1 MRYDDAGLLVTVQLT
16 SVSDLGLFSG
26 GAKAHTEE
34 TESES
39 LRCVVRNLRT
49 TSCKISGRNA
59 AIRAFAPLNESCEM
73 TAAFSA
79 GCNTKHFNFTTRLC
93 MMIHPDTSI

>member
-1 MRYDDAGLLVTVQLT
+1 MYDNAGLLVTAKLIAVSSAVVQMHT
-16 SVSDLGLFSG
+16 PWKR
-26 GAKAHTEE
+26 KA
-34 TESES
+34 
-39 LRCVVRNLRT
+39 RACGVWNIRT
-49 TSCKISGRNA
+49 AGYKISGRNA

>member
-1 MRYDDAGLLVTVQLT
+1 MRYDNAGLLVTVQLT

-34 TESES
+34 SESES

-49 TSCKISGRNA
+49 IDCKISG
-59 AIRAFAPLNESCEM
+59 
-73 TAAFSA
+73 
-79 GCNTKHFNFTTRLC
+79 
-93 MMIHPDTSI
+93 

>member
-1 MRYDDAGLLVTVQLT
+1 MRYDNAGLLVTVQLT

-34 TESES
+34 SESES

-49 TSCKISGRNA
+49 THRKFSRSDSTVC
-59 AIRAFAPLNESCEM
+59 AFAPPEKSPR
-73 TAAFSA
+73 AVV
-79 GCNTKHFNFTTRLC
+79 
-93 MMIHPDTSI
+93 P

>member
-1 MRYDDAGLLVTVQLT
+1 MRDDNAGLLVTVQLT

-34 TESES
+34 SESES

-59 AIRAFAPLNESCEM
+59 AVLVPLQPRTRSHGTTEAQPLGCVDFLKRKR
-73 TAAFSA
+73 TADV
-79 GCNTKHFNFTTRLC
+79 C
-93 MMIHPDTSI
+93 